1 MALDL
6 FASLRSIPVVTGI
19 TNPEYSNGC
28 NRFGA
33 FY

>member
-19 TNPEYSNGC
+19 TSSEYSKGC